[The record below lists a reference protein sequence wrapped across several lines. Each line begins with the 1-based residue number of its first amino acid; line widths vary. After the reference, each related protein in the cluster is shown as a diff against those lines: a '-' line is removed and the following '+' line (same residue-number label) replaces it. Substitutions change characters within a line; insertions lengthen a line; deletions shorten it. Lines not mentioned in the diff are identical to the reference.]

1 MSQWVTADTSRKSR
15 SHGGP
20 RVPWI
25 ALVVVF
31 FLHCPLSTFLDW
43 VGYDFRCFKGW
54 FSEDARTVYM
64 SIGFGLL
71 FVRLEQSP
79 RPLKLSLTIVSRW
92 PMKGRVG

>member
-31 FLHCPLSTFLDW
+31 LLHCPLSTFLT
-43 VGYDFRCFKGW
+43 GLGMILGASRADFQMMPGHEHRIW
-54 FSEDARTVYM
+54 AVA
-64 SIGFGLL
+64 
-71 FVRLEQSP
+71 VRIEQSP
-79 RPLKLSLTIVSRW
+79 RPL
-92 PMKGRVG
+92 